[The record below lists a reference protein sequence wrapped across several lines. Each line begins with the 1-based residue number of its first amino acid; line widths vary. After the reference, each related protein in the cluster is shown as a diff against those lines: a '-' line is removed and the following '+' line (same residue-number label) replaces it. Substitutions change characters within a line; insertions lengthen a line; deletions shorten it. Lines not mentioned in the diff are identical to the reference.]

1 MRLLTLRDVPSDL
14 TFAEMKTDT
23 PAPDNTLSLV
33 VGHKT
38 LLLLNLADP
47 DNPLEL
53 AFQVDEDRL
62 SFFLSTTEFKFR
74 RGL

>member
-1 MRLLTLRDVPSDL
+1 MSWQITLNNGEGEMMRLLTLRDVPSDL
-14 TFAEMKTDT
+14 TFAEMKTD
-23 PAPDNTLSLV
+23 ASSPDNTLSLV

-53 AFQVDEDRL
+53 AFQVKMGNE
-62 SFFLSTTEFKFR
+62 
-74 RGL
+74 